1 MSSLSDSSVSSSSSG
16 VRPLSLTNN
25 DRYCHSI
32 ASPSNKRLKTTGQE
46 GPRRKLTYADKL
58 QTNDEI
64 HQSIEICP
72 VMKALLDTQVFQ
84 RLRHIRQLGTSQY
97 VYICGDHNRFQHS
110 LGVAYL
116 AEKMCRNIKSEQ
128 PALGVTEKD
137 VLCVKLAGLLHDV
150 GHGPFSHLYE
160 GFRDILPRY
169 LDANPHLKEQ
179 YDDCKHLVVPQHW
192 SHEDSSLIM
201 VDAALAELGLEI
213 DERNLDRPLKQIECG
228 TKRIDATTMRV
239 FRPPHVQDSILT
251 SRDFVFIKVR
261 TKKQSGNAVQYTK
274 ISMIGIITS
283 LYLRFLSV

>member
-1 MSSLSDSSVSSSSSG
+1 VSSSSSR
-16 VRPLSLTNN
+16 VRPTN
-25 DRYCHSI
+25 CCSV

-46 GPRRKLTYADKL
+46 GPRRKLTYGEKF

-72 VMKALLDTQVFQ
+72 VMKAFVDTQVVQ

-97 VYICGDHNRFQHS
+97 VYMCGDHNRFQHS
-110 LGVAYL
+110 LGVASL
-116 AEKMCRNIKSEQ
+116 GERMCHNIKTEQ

-137 VLCVKLAGLLHDV
+137 VLCVKLAGLLHDI

-160 GFRDILPRY
+160 AFRELLPRY
-169 LDANPHLKEQ
+169 LDANEHLKEQ
-179 YDDCKHLVVPQHW
+179 YGDCEHLVLPDIW

-213 DERNLDRPLKQIECG
+213 DEENLDQPLKQIECG
-228 TKRIDATTMRV
+228 SRKIDATSIRV
-239 FRPPHVQDSILT
+239 FRPPHLQDSILT

-261 TKKQSGNAVQYTK
+261 RKLWDLSTLYQALRPASSRF
-274 ISMIGIITS
+274 SMS
-283 LYLRFLSV
+283 DFVPFRNVSMESR